1 MSWTLIFCVH
11 NNIFHM
17 HNIIIISMRFIILCT
32 MIFFLDLTYAYSNSN
47 LIKRKAIFV
56 HEKLYSYGGHQ
67 KHHHNSLDRSN
78 DTQVNTDFKS
88 WNLRPAHERHHH
100 RLRVVSTSF
109 LHVLF
114 LIYRGEF
121 QILILKGRGS
131 IFMMY

>member
-1 MSWTLIFCVH
+1 
-11 NNIFHM
+11 
-17 HNIIIISMRFIILCT
+17 

-109 LHVLF
+109 FARFIFILQRRIQDFNFERSGFNLHDVLT
-114 LIYRGEF
+114 LS
-121 QILILKGRGS
+121 Q
-131 IFMMY
+131 